1 MSRSLVAIEEL
12 ANQFGLK
19 RNRSTPGRAP
29 PWQIEC
35 SACHEP
41 ETFGWAASMPPF
53 LMVKKLRQRGWQ
65 LSEKAPP
72 VCPECQKKEKTV
84 AKQEIG
90 PDPKIA
96 RKIYSALDEHFD
108 ESTHL
113 YRAGWDDARIAKEID
128 TALVVVIRIRRDAY
142 GELAETPEIP
152 LLRDDLELLR
162 METTELQ
169 DKFMKELSAQL
180 AKIAAIEERI
190 GKVGSLRK
198 AVC

>member
-142 GELAETPEIP
+142 GDLAEDPAMQI
-152 LLRDDLELLR
+152 LRDDLEMLR
-162 METTELQ
+162 MEANDMQVKFLSEL
-169 DKFMKELSAQL
+169 AGQL
-180 AKIAAIEERI
+180 HKIADMERRIEATPA
-190 GKVGSLRK
+190 LRK